1 MKATIEQAIEAI
13 AQLLTATHDHG
24 SCKPGITISYLG
36 PNFYNG
42 EGWYVSLT
50 EFSLDR
56 SNVTTPVRSVIFNG
70 KYKTLR
76 ESLKAAAEFLAPTK
90 LDALKEQV
98 RALAEKL

>member
-1 MKATIEQAIEAI
+1 MK
-13 AQLLTATHDHG
+13 
-24 SCKPGITISYLG
+24 
-36 PNFYNG
+36 
-42 EGWYVSLT
+42 
-50 EFSLDR
+50 
-56 SNVTTPVRSVIFNG
+56 TPILVIVGCLIVASACWDFAALRSVIFNG